1 MEQILNFLQQLSDNN
16 NREWFNANK
25 PHYQELQIQFNNVT
39 EQLITAI
46 SCWDEDIAASN
57 LTVKDCT
64 YRIYRDTRFSKN
76 KAPYKTHIGVFIC
89 KGGKKAPYAGYY
101 FHIEPEY
108 LSPDSFNENHLSI
121 GGYALIAGT
130 YHFENKIL
138 RSIRD
143 EISINGESFMK
154 SIKEA
159 DGFDFFQGD
168 MLKKVP
174 SEFAFAP
181 EEYHYLLKQKEFALC
196 KYIDKEYLFSP
207 NLVEKI
213 SEDFKKT
220 ANFIRKINMAVDFAL
235 EEM

>member
-25 PHYQELQIQFNNVT
+25 PHYQELQIQFNT
-39 EQLITAI
+39 FAEQLIEAV
-46 SCWDEDIAASN
+46 SSWDEDIAASN

-108 LSPDSFNENHLSI
+108 LNPDSFNENHLSI
-121 GGYALIAGT
+121 GGCALIAGT

-143 EISINGESFMK
+143 EISVNGGSFVE

-159 DGFDFFQGD
+159 EGFEFFQGD

-207 NLVEKI
+207 NLVEKV

>member
-1 MEQILNFLQQLSDNN
+1 MKQTYQFLQLLADNN
-16 NREWFNANK
+16 NREWFNEHK
-25 PHYQELQIQFNNVT
+25 PDYLEIQAKFNTFT
-39 EQLITAI
+39 EQLIKAI
-46 SCWDEDIAASN
+46 SYWDEDIAASN

-121 GGYALIAGT
+121 GGCALIAGT

-143 EISINGESFMK
+143 EISVNGGSFVE

-159 DGFDFFQGD
+159 EGFEFFQGD

-181 EEYHYLLKQKEFALC
+181 EEYHYLLRQKEFALC

-207 NLVEKI
+207 NLVEKV

>member
-1 MEQILNFLQQLSDNN
+1 MKQTYQFLQLLADNN

-25 PHYQELQIQFNNVT
+25 SHYQELQIQFNTFT
-39 EQLITAI
+39 EQLIEAI
-46 SCWDEDIAASN
+46 SSWDEDIAASN

-121 GGYALIAGT
+121 GGCALIAGT

-143 EISINGESFMK
+143 EISVNGGSFVE

-159 DGFDFFQGD
+159 EGFEFFQSD

-220 ANFIRKINMAVDFAL
+220 ANFIRKINMSVDFAL

>member
-1 MEQILNFLQQLSDNN
+1 MKQTYQFLQLLADNN
-16 NREWFNANK
+16 NREWFNKHK
-25 PHYQELQIQFNNVT
+25 PDYQEIQAKFNT
-39 EQLITAI
+39 FAEQLIEAV
-46 SCWDEDIAASN
+46 SSWDEDIAASN

-121 GGYALIAGT
+121 GGCALIAGT

-143 EISINGESFMK
+143 EISVNGGSFVE

-159 DGFDFFQGD
+159 EGFEFFQGD

-207 NLVEKI
+207 NLVEKV

-220 ANFIRKINMAVDFAL
+220 ANFIRKINMSVDFAL